1 MSDSDGDGDEP
12 KRDINEVREE
22 VRQKLLE
29 SFNAFDTESS
39 GSILSTE
46 VKQVIEMMGIKM
58 EDKEIFKV
66 IADIDPGNSGS
77 ISFFQL

>member
-1 MSDSDGDGDEP
+1 MSDSEGDGDEP

-22 VRQKLLE
+22 VKQKLLE
-29 SFNAFDTESS
+29 SFQAFDTEGT

-66 IADIDPGNSGS
+66 IADIDPSNSGS
-77 ISFFQL
+77 ISFF